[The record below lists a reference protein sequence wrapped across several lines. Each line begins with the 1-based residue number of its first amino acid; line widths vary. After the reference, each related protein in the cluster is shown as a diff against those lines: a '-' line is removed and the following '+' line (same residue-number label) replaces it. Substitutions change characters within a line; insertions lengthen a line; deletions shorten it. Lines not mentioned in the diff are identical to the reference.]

1 MVSEKK
7 PGEMFDAMIHDYVD
21 LGGKYMLEVEAS
33 ELIYDKDNNKVT
45 GVKAVGYDGTQ
56 YTINAKEVIMGT
68 GGFGNNTKLQEQYLS
83 NENYPL

>member
-1 MVSEKK
+1 
-7 PGEMFDAMIHDYVD
+7 MFDAMNHDYVD

-68 GGFGNNTKLQEQYLS
+68 GGFSNNAKLQEQYLS
-83 NENYPL
+83 NKNYHFKVHGKCMV